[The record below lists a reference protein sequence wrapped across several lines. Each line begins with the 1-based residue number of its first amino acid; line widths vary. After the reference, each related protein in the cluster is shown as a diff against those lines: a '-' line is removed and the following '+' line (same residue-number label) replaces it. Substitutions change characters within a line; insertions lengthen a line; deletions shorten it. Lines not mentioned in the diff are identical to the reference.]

1 MISYDECVDYIFNIP
16 RNGQINDLNTTKRLL
31 DRIYKGGTNHIIHV
45 AGTNGKGS
53 TSAFIDS
60 ILQNANIKV
69 GLFTSPHLI
78 KVNERIKVDGIDI
91 SNEEFLAAFDYVI
104 EILRDEGLV
113 DTTSFFEII
122 FLMAMYHF
130 NANKVEYVVLETGL
144 GGRLDQ
150 TNSITSKQLAIITK
164 IGLDHTEYLGDTIE
178 LIASE
183 KAGIIKENVPVVF
196 WDNEDESSR
205 VIKAVAKSKNSAC
218 YGVGSS
224 NFTVNSITKE
234 GIDFSFCNEYYN
246 LENVCINMLGSYQ
259 LQNASLAINA
269 VKLLKD
275 DRITDDIIRAGIL
288 KTHWSGRMDR
298 ISPNIY
304 VDGAHNVDGI
314 RAFIDA
320 VKNIPHNEGK
330 IKLLFS
336 VVSDKNYAEMIKLI
350 KDCDIFDEVYV
361 CTIESK
367 RTLDM
372 EALKKAFLDNGFTN
386 VSFYMS
392 LEDAFTV
399 AKKSLDSS
407 DELYVAG
414 SLYLVGQLLETID
427 LGVIND

>member
-275 DRITDDIIRAGIL
+275 DRITDDIIRAGIF

-367 RTLDM
+367 RALDM